1 MKSINF
7 DEGYKR
13 YIINDDESRVIRIN
27 VTDLGLKKRL
37 EDAAANVSAA
47 LESIGDEPTF
57 EQAYEVDA
65 IIRKELDDALG
76 QGVCDTV
83 FGRANVL
90 SPLEGGGTLIQSF
103 FDAFLPAIREDI
115 EQAAKAAAER
125 VDKYIKPETGD

>member
-1 MKSINF
+1 MRSINF
-7 DEGYKR
+7 DEGYKS

-37 EDAAANVSAA
+37 EDAATNVSAA
-47 LESIGDEPTF
+47 LESIEGEPTF
-57 EQAYEVDA
+57 EQAYEADTV
-65 IIRKELDDALG
+65 IRRELDGALG

-90 SPLEGGGTLIQSF
+90 SPVDGGTLIQSF

-115 EQAAKAAAER
+115 EQATKTAKER
-125 VDKYIKPETGD
+125 VDKYIKPVTGD